1 MSKLFWSYAVTVPGL
16 LTLLV
21 LTIDVSAEYIN
32 KNIEPKYFIYK
43 YLFFY

>member
-21 LTIDVSAEYIN
+21 LTIDVSAKHIN
-32 KNIEPKYFIYK
+32 KNIELKYFINK
-43 YLFFY
+43 